1 MSLKT
6 TFIAAITA
14 ASFALPA
21 FAEDITVKD
30 PYARVSAMMSSS
42 GAAFMVIENTGAAD
56 RLIGARS
63 DVAEKTE
70 LHTHKEDDMGVM
82 RMIHVEEGFEL
93 PAGGHIMM
101 ARGGHHVMF
110 LGLNRPLQDGD
121 EVQLTLEF
129 EKAGDI
135 AVTVPVDLQ
144 RKPDHGAMGQ
154 GAMGHATMGHGTM
167 QKQSD

>member
-6 TFIAAITA
+6 TFIAALAA
-14 ASFALPA
+14 ASLALPA
-21 FAEDITVKD
+21 FAADITVKD

-42 GAAFMVIENTGAAD
+42 GAAFMVIENAGPDD
-56 RLIGARS
+56 RLIGVRS

-82 RMIHVEEGFEL
+82 RMLHVEEGFAL
-93 PAGGHIMM
+93 PAGGHITM

-110 LGLNRPLQDGD
+110 LGLKRPLQDGD
-121 EVQLTLEF
+121 TVQLTLEF
-129 EKAGDI
+129 EKAGDV

-144 RKPDHGAMGQ
+144 RKPDHGS
-154 GAMGHATMGHGTM
+154 MGHGSMGHGAM

>member
-6 TFIAAITA
+6 TFIAALAA
-14 ASFALPA
+14 ASLALPA
-21 FAEDITVKD
+21 FAANITVKD

-42 GAAFMVIENTGAAD
+42 GAAFMVIENAGPDD
-56 RLIGARS
+56 RLIGVRS

-82 RMIHVEEGFEL
+82 RMIHVEEGFAL
-93 PAGGHIMM
+93 PAGGHIIM

-110 LGLNRPLQDGD
+110 LGLTRPLQDGD
-121 EVQLTLEF
+121 TVQLTLEF
-129 EKAGDI
+129 EKAGDV

-144 RKPDHGAMGQ
+144 RKPDHGS
-154 GAMGHATMGHGTM
+154 MGHGRMGHGAM